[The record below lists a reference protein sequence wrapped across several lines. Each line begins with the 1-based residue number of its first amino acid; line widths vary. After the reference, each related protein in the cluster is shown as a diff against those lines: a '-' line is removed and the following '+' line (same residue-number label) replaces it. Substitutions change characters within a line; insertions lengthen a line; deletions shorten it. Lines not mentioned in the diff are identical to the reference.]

1 MRKITLL
8 HITCQA
14 GITGYHMHAPSVPPA
29 RVADDEPLEAD
40 RHGHNAPLEDC
51 LEFVNTGRL
60 VRGRRTH
67 EFAGPGDA
75 IEWFTARLLIHDDA
89 RQRLLARYAA
99 DPAAAD
105 ADLEIVRRVRDAL
118 RGLLEAAVAGRAPS
132 RGDLRAVNRALRTH
146 YVYVLVPATDGVS
159 LGHRHLGDPVAGALG
174 RLAETLAR
182 ELSQGTP
189 ERLRICES
197 PDCSEAFIDRSRT
210 GRRRW
215 CDMATCGNRAKAAR
229 HREKRRLLTAAASAG
244 VVDPTA

>member
-1 MRKITLL
+1 MD
-8 HITCQA
+8 H
-14 GITGYHMHAPSVPPA
+14 PSVPLDL
-29 RVADDEPLEAD
+29 VSDDPPLEAD

-60 VRGRRTH
+60 VRGRPTH
-67 EFAGPGDA
+67 EFVGPPDA
-75 IEWFTARLLIHDDA
+75 IEWFAARQLIHDDA
-89 RQRLLARYAA
+89 RRRLLTRYAA
-99 DPAAAD
+99 DPAAGH

-118 RGLLEAAVAGRAPS
+118 RGLLEAAVDGRPAS
-132 RGDLRAVNRALRTH
+132 RSDLRTVNRTLRTH
-146 YVYVLVPATDGVS
+146 YVYVLVPAADGVS
-159 LGHRHLGDPVAGALG
+159 LGHRHLGDPIAGALG

-182 ELSQGTP
+182 ELSQGMP

-215 CDMATCGNRAKAAR
+215 CDMSTCGNRAKAAR

-244 VVDPTA
+244 IVDPTA

>member
-1 MRKITLL
+1 MT
-8 HITCQA
+8 TS
-14 GITGYHMHAPSVPPA
+14 PDPA
-29 RVADDEPLEAD
+29 LDMTDVEPLGAD
-40 RHGHNAPLEDC
+40 RHGHSSPIEDC
-51 LEFVNTGRL
+51 LDFVNTGRH

-75 IEWFTARLLIHDDA
+75 IEWFAARNLAHEDA

-99 DPAAAD
+99 DPAAGD
-105 ADLEIVRRVRDAL
+105 ADLELIRRVRDAM
-118 RGLLEAAVAGRAPS
+118 RGLLEAAVDGRVAS
-132 RGDLRAVNRALRTH
+132 RADLRTVNRILRTH
-146 YVYVLVPATDGVS
+146 YVYVLVPASDGIA
-159 LGHRHLGDPVAGALG
+159 LGHRHLGDPIAGALG

-182 ELSQGTP
+182 ELSQGMP

-229 HREKRRLLTAAASAG
+229 HREKRRMLAAAGSAG